1 MKVIIKDIIGHILWK
16 SGFTKPSSYARDKLV
31 VLTFHR
37 VLTEAQR
44 KQYPLPALAVTPE
57 ELDWYC
63 SEFTN
68 HFNCGPLTPTYDSW
82 LNNKKSEKPYLAIT
96 FDDGQLDNFL
106 NAKPV
111 LDKHNLKATFYVPVQ
126 NINTQDSIWHDR
138 LGFAAQACEAS
149 GSKQVEL
156 TDLTKNYF
164 STITEADMLGA
175 NIIAKAKLITPDK
188 REQLVLEVEDL
199 AGTDIPDWAGM
210 MSWKHL
216 KELLDDGHEI
226 GSHTMSHALLP
237 QLDNDEL
244 YFELTESRKILQQKL
259 GIEIESF
266 CYPNGDEDSR
276 IQKAVEKAGYKNA
289 VSTQHGRN
297 DRTVN
302 KYTIKRL
309 CMNPFQLLYNN
320 NKLSNTR
327 LHFRL
332 SGLHP
337 GLK

>member
-1 MKVIIKDIIGHILWK
+1 MLLFCLIL
-16 SGFTKPSSYARDKLV
+16 
-31 VLTFHR
+31 LTQ
-37 VLTEAQR
+37 L
-44 KQYPLPALAVTPE
+44 Y
-57 ELDWYC
+57 
-63 SEFTN
+63 
-68 HFNCGPLTPTYDSW
+68 HF
-82 LNNKKSEKPYLAIT
+82 
-96 FDDGQLDNFL
+96 
-106 NAKPV
+106 
-111 LDKHNLKATFYVPVQ
+111 
-126 NINTQDSIWHDR
+126 
-138 LGFAAQACEAS
+138 
-149 GSKQVEL
+149 
-156 TDLTKNYF
+156 
-164 STITEADMLGA
+164 
-175 NIIAKAKLITPDK
+175 
-188 REQLVLEVEDL
+188 
-199 AGTDIPDWAGM
+199 
-210 MSWKHL
+210 
-216 KELLDDGHEI
+216 
-226 GSHTMSHALLP
+226 LP